1 MWINV
6 KQKRLSMKVI
16 SITPR
21 GYCKGVV
28 KAIKAVKDASR
39 DPSVKKP
46 IYILGYIVHNR
57 HVIQEL
63 TELGVITLDDYNK
76 SRLELIDEI
85 ASGTVVLSAHGTS
98 QAVKDKLKQRHLDY
112 IDATCEDVEST
123 FSLIYDYAALGYH
136 IFYIGKHNHP
146 EAIAAESITEHFSLI
161 ETADEIPFGITKQI
175 FVTNQTTFSQI
186 EIKDIIDKIISIYPN
201 TLISEEICNA
211 TRMRQRAIIEHN
223 QNVDLCY
230 VVGDP
235 RSNNTKNLAIISETV
250 TNTKTKLIETVDDI
264 SSEDLQDIDTVSVS
278 SGASTPNH
286 LTQEVIDYLKNY
298 KTEN

>member
-1 MWINV
+1 
-6 KQKRLSMKVI
+6 MKVI

-39 DPSVKKP
+39 NPSTKKP
-46 IYILGYIVHNR
+46 IYILGYIVHNK
-57 HVIQEL
+57 HVIHEL
-63 TELGVITLDDYNK
+63 TELGIITLDDYNH

-85 ASGTVVLSAHGTS
+85 PSGTVVLSAHGTS
-98 QAVKDKLKQRHLDY
+98 QEVKDKLKERHLDY

-123 FSLIYDYAALGYH
+123 FSLINDYASLGYH
-136 IFYIGKHNHP
+136 IFYIGKHHHP
-146 EAIAAESITEHFSLI
+146 EAIAAMSITEDFSLI
-161 ETADEIPFGITKQI
+161 ETANEIPNGITKRI

-211 TRMRQRAIIEHN
+211 TQMRQRAIIDHN

-264 SSEDLQDIDTVSVS
+264 SPRDLLDVDTVSVS
-278 SGASTPNH
+278 SGASTPNR

>member
-1 MWINV
+1 
-6 KQKRLSMKVI
+6 MKVI

-39 DPSVKKP
+39 DPKTKKP
-46 IYILGYIVHNR
+46 IYILGYIVHNK

-63 TELGVITLDDYNK
+63 TELGIITLDDYHK

-85 ASGTVVLSAHGTS
+85 ESGTVVLSAHGTS
-98 QAVKDKLKQRHLDY
+98 QAVKDKLEKKHLDY

-136 IFYIGKHNHP
+136 IFYIGKHHHP
-146 EAIAAESITEHFSLI
+146 EAIAAMSITDDISLI
-161 ETADEIPFGITKQI
+161 ETIDEIPLGITKKV
-175 FVTNQTTFSQI
+175 FVTNQTTFSQF
-186 EIKDIIDKIISIYPN
+186 EIKDIINEIISIYPD

-211 TRMRQRAIIEHN
+211 TQLRQRAIIEHN
-223 QNVDLCY
+223 KNVDLCY
-230 VVGDP
+230 IVGDP

-264 SSEDLQDIDTVSVS
+264 SPEDLIDVTTVSVS
-278 SGASTPNH
+278 SGASTPNR

-298 KTEN
+298 KTRN